1 MLHRPLLAVLTLGS
15 IGLSS
20 CSTEHGNSPMARKS
34 VSTKAPIATWVW
46 GKYVDEDSPLDY
58 QVKFRN
64 MGNEVLS
71 FDYTIADNPGVP
83 HLDRN
88 GPNSGFVPNLYPGA
102 EVAVP
107 NPLKRRN
114 VFVALGR
121 VTYGKKS
128 LADLQKIYPS
138 DAASAFAEADLTS
151 PLGLGDLPAQ
161 N

>member
-1 MLHRPLLAVLTLGS
+1 MLPRPLFAALLYGTLG
-15 IGLSS
+15 LAS
-20 CSTEHGNSPMARKS
+20 CSTEHGDSPLARKS
-34 VSTKAPIATWVW
+34 ISTKAPIATWVW
-46 GKYVDEDSPLDY
+46 GKYVDENSPLDY

-64 MGNEVLS
+64 VGNEVLS
-71 FDYTIADNPGVP
+71 FDYTIADSPSVP

-128 LADLQKIYPS
+128 LADLQKAYPS
-138 DAASAFAEADLTS
+138 DAAAAFAEADLTS
-151 PLGLGDLPAQ
+151 PLGLGDLPAK

>member
-1 MLHRPLLAVLTLGS
+1 
-15 IGLSS
+15 
-20 CSTEHGNSPMARKS
+20 
-34 VSTKAPIATWVW
+34 
-46 GKYVDEDSPLDY
+46 VDENSPLDY

-64 MGNEVLS
+64 LGKEVLS
-71 FDYTIADNPGVP
+71 FDYTIADKQDVP

-114 VFVALGR
+114 VFIVLGK

-128 LADLQKIYPS
+128 LADLQKLYPS
-138 DAASAFAEADLTS
+138 DAAAALAEADLM
-151 PLGLGDLPAQ
+151 PPMGGAPELPAR